1 MKVDFKIDFSD
12 KKTITVLT
20 IIILLLTLLCMYSRN
35 NAKTISNVKSMSQNN
50 SPSTPKTPTVHN
62 SKETSATNGKM
73 LMYGRDSCPWCSK
86 QKKEMGE
93 EMKNVQYI
101 NCEQTPAACKE
112 AKIAALPTWIINGK
126 KHEGYI
132 PKDKIL
138 ELRG

>member
-1 MKVDFKIDFSD
+1 MKLDLKIDFSD

-20 IIILLLTLLCMYSRN
+20 IIVLLLTLLCMYSRKN
-35 NAKTISNVKSMSQNN
+35 TQTISNTKSLAQ
-50 SPSTPKTPTVHN
+50 PPKKPAAAPPKEPT
-62 SKETSATNGKM
+62 STNGKM
-73 LMYGRDSCPWCSK
+73 IMYGRDSCPWCSK

-93 EMKNVQYI
+93 EMKNIQYV
-101 NCEQTPAACKE
+101 NCEETPAACKE

-126 KHEGYI
+126 RHEGYM